1 MKKLIL
7 LILSL
12 ITVITMIGCGATV
25 KDIRAKT
32 QSERTDVFREVK
44 TEEALPQ
51 GFADVVI
58 KASLKTHLEGHYPY
72 ESKERQHGKP
82 EYPFVLNI
90 DGQAVIWKVVGQKD
104 SRSKYNE
111 KGQAIADPEA
121 GEGIKYVLEKKIR
134 LAAGAHRIFLGLP
147 GDDYA
152 LETNL
157 ILKEGGPYILEFKPV
172 YKSKKG
178 RYSLHKSERFK
189 RHETFMKGIKKYE
202 LFLDGSPVV
211 LNS

>member
-7 LILSL
+7 LVLSF
-12 ITVITMIGCGATV
+12 ITVIILIGCGVTS
-25 KDIRAKT
+25 KEIRAKT

-44 TEEALPQ
+44 TEEALPR

-58 KASLKTHLEGHYPY
+58 KASLKTHLEGHYPI
-72 ESKERQHGKP
+72 ESKESQHGKP

-90 DGQAVIWKVVGQKD
+90 DGQAVIWKVVRQKE
-104 SRSKYNE
+104 SRPKYHE

-121 GEGIKYVLEKKIR
+121 GEGMKYVLEKKIR
-134 LAAGAHRIFLGLP
+134 LAAGSHRIFFGLP
-147 GDDYA
+147 SDDYA
-152 LETNL
+152 LEANL

-178 RYSLHKSERFK
+178 RYSMHKSERFK
-189 RHETFMKGIKKYE
+189 RVETFMKGIKKYE
-202 LFLDGSPVV
+202 LFLDGSPIV